1 MKLVDCVSEV
11 EQQLQHAKLYFGH
24 GTDNA
29 RDEAAWL
36 VMAASGI
43 NVGTFDGD
51 WTQEL
56 SVQQLAE
63 TEKLVLKRIHSG
75 QPLAYILNSAWFAET
90 EFYIDDRAIVPRS
103 HIGEWIPECFEPWLD
118 PTGVQDVLD
127 LCTGGGCIAVAL
139 ALVLN
144 QARFDAVDI
153 STDALAVAAINARR
167 HAVSDRIRLIQSDL
181 FTALPDHRYDLIL
194 CNPPYVADQLMDEL
208 PLEYSHEPE
217 IAFSGG
223 SDGLTIIRQVLAES
237 RAHLTQRGLLVVEAG
252 SAALAVESAWPTV
265 PFTWLMSAN
274 GESVVFVLSA
284 DELDAFGQ
292 CFV

>member
-11 EQQLQHAKLYFGH
+11 EQQFHRAQLYFGH

-51 WTQEL
+51 WGQEL
-56 SVQQLAE
+56 SVRQLAV
-63 TEKLVLKRIHSG
+63 TKKLVLKRIYSR

-90 EFYIDDRAIVPRS
+90 EFYIDERAIIPRS

-118 PTGVQDVLD
+118 PTGVRNVLD
-127 LCTGGGCIAVAL
+127 LCTGGGCIAIAL

-153 STDALAVAAINARR
+153 STDALAVAAINADR
-167 HAVSDRIRLIQSDL
+167 HAVSNRIRLIQSDL
-181 FTALPDHRYDLIL
+181 FTALPDCRYDLIL
-194 CNPPYVADQLMDEL
+194 CNPPYVADKLMAEL
-208 PLEYSHEPE
+208 PVEYSYEPE
-217 IAFSGG
+217 IAFSSG
-223 SDGLTIIRQVLAES
+223 SDGLTIIRRVLSES
-237 RAHLTQRGLLVVEAG
+237 RAHLTQKGVLVVEAG
-252 SAALAVESAWPTV
+252 SAAVSVESEWPIV

-274 GESVVFVLSA
+274 GESVVFMLSA
-284 DELDAFGQ
+284 DELDAYGQ
-292 CFV
+292 HFA